1 MPLDMM
7 RARRRALVTWRPN
20 RRCTMSMDTNQVR
33 SRRALLGA
41 GLGAAAATA
50 AAALPAVAKVSTTP
64 SDVTG
69 YLRVDAP
76 NTGTGVTELSG
87 GTNALK
93 VDCTHGRA
101 IDAVSGDGTAVRA
114 DGGTGF
120 GVYAVASLGGFAL
133 STHGRLDLSTAG
145 VATIPPGATSK
156 VVFGGVDITAGSFV
170 LLTPALDIGTR
181 RLWWTKDT
189 VGNSFTIH
197 LSSSRPTNTKVSWL
211 LLG

>member
-1 MPLDMM
+1 
-7 RARRRALVTWRPN
+7 
-20 RRCTMSMDTNQVR
+20 MSMDTTQFAQP
-33 SRRALLGA
+33 SGPPWRRPRRCGCD
-41 GLGAAAATA
+41 GGRR
-50 AAALPAVAKVSTTP
+50 LPAVARTTP

-69 YLRVDAP
+69 YLKVDAL
-76 NTGTGVTELSG
+76 NTGTGVTELQG

-114 DGGTGF
+114 DGGSGF
-120 GVYAVASLGGFAL
+120 GVYAVASSGGFAL

-145 VATIPPGATSK
+145 VASDPAGATSK
-156 VVFGGVDITAGSFV
+156 VVFGGVDISANSFV
-170 LLTPALDIGTR
+170 LLTPALDIGIA

-197 LSSSRPTNTKVSWL
+197 MSSSRSTLTKVSWL

>member
-1 MPLDMM
+1 
-7 RARRRALVTWRPN
+7 
-20 RRCTMSMDTNQVR
+20 MSMDATRLR
-33 SRRALLGA
+33 SRRALFGA
-41 GLGAAAATA
+41 GLGAAVATL
-50 AAALPAVAKVSTTP
+50 AAALPSVARTSP

-69 YLRVDAP
+69 YLKVDAD

-114 DGGTGF
+114 DGGSGF
-120 GVYAVASLGGFAL
+120 GVYAAASAGGFAL

-145 VATIPPGATSK
+145 VAAIPAGATSK
-156 VVFGGVDITAGSFV
+156 KVFGGVDVSSNSFV
-170 LLTPALDIGTR
+170 LLTPALDIGSR

-189 VGNSFTIH
+189 ADNSITIH
-197 LSSSRPTNTKVSWL
+197 MSSSRSTLTKVSWL